1 MDAFPFSKGFVIMA
15 ANVITSFL
23 GASSIS
29 ALYVCTLSHSPSL
42 RHVTAGHPHLHTHR
56 IAEAVAAAG
65 AGVAATFYVLVQ
77 HPSLLA
83 LMRPSRSLMPRENE
97 PHIRRASLKI
107 SSHL

>member
-29 ALYVCTLSHSPSL
+29 ALYVCTFSLVLHPFGMSP
-42 RHVTAGHPHLHTHR
+42 RDIPHLLTHR
-56 IAEAVAAAG
+56 ITEAVAAEA
-65 AGVAATFYVLVQ
+65 ADAAATFYILVQ

-83 LMRPSRSLMPRENE
+83 LMRPPQE
-97 PHIRRASLKI
+97 PHATREWAT
-107 SSHL
+107 H